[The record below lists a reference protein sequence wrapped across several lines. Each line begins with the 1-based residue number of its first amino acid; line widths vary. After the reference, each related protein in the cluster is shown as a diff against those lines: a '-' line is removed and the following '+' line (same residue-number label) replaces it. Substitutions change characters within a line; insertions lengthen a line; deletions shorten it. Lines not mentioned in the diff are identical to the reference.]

1 MTNSKKVAPLAPIEA
16 AMAHA
21 ESGLQGAVASAL
33 AAQAQKLQAV
43 VERLFH
49 GDKLAAHKA
58 RIAIGDALR
67 DPGKFDPRKVE
78 TQSIDFDDPREW
90 KK

>member
-1 MTNSKKVAPLAPIEA
+1 MKLGDAVRVVPAAARRRDGATATRAMPKVTKRTERDARELVDA
-16 AMAHA
+16 
-21 ESGLQGAVASAL
+21 SGAIVA
-33 AAQAQKLQAV
+33 
-43 VERLFH
+43 
-49 GDKLAAHKA
+49 DD
-58 RIAIGDALR
+58 GDALR

>member
-1 MTNSKKVAPLAPIEA
+1 MSEGEA
-16 AMAHA
+16 SA
-21 ESGLQGAVASAL
+21 ETTIIVTGGSGLVG
-33 AAQAQKLQAV
+33 KGIQAV

>member
-1 MTNSKKVAPLAPIEA
+1 M
-16 AMAHA
+16 
-21 ESGLQGAVASAL
+21 ASAL